1 MKYLS
6 YLLFFFSLITYSQ
19 TNFDL
24 SYFLKDHNS
33 YNQEIPKPSD
43 FTLGNQEIG
52 NSHISHDRLVNYMTA
67 LANSSDRISIS
78 KRGKTFEGRPL
89 ILLTVT
95 SKENH
100 QKIESIRKEHL
111 SLNTNN
117 SKKDYS
123 QMPVVLYQGYSIHGN
138 EPSGSNAAML
148 YAYHLAA
155 SNSKELLNA
164 LKNSIILLDPCF
176 NPDGLQRFA
185 HWANTNKSINP
196 NPDNNDRE
204 FDENWPKGR
213 TNHYWFDMNRDWLP
227 VQLPE
232 SQSRIKTF
240 HQWSPN
246 VLTDH
251 HEMGTNSTFF
261 YQPGIPS
268 RVNPLTPKENQ
279 IITAQ
284 IGKFHEKRL
293 SEIGS
298 LFYSEED
305 YDDFYYGKGSTFP
318 DINGSIG
325 ILFEQASSR
334 GSLQNS
340 VNGLLSFPFT
350 IKNQL
355 TTSLSTLEAAVE
367 MKNTLLSYQSNFF
380 KNSNK
385 KASNKKNQY
394 YLITDQKDKSK
405 IFEFYKVL
413 NKHEII
419 TKKLSKNLINIGS
432 GIEKNIEQ
440 YAKLVSE
447 IIGVKLKVK
456 YKNKSL
462 QK

>member
-6 YLLFFFSLITYSQ
+6 YLLFFFFSLITYSQ

-185 HWANTNKSINP
+185 HWANTK
-196 NPDNNDRE
+196 
-204 FDENWPKGR
+204 
-213 TNHYWFDMNRDWLP
+213 
-227 VQLPE
+227 Q
-232 SQSRIKTF
+232 
-240 HQWSPN
+240 
-246 VLTDH
+246 
-251 HEMGTNSTFF
+251 
-261 YQPGIPS
+261 
-268 RVNPLTPKENQ
+268 
-279 IITAQ
+279 
-284 IGKFHEKRL
+284 
-293 SEIGS
+293 
-298 LFYSEED
+298 
-305 YDDFYYGKGSTFP
+305 
-318 DINGSIG
+318 
-325 ILFEQASSR
+325 
-334 GSLQNS
+334 
-340 VNGLLSFPFT
+340 
-350 IKNQL
+350 
-355 TTSLSTLEAAVE
+355 
-367 MKNTLLSYQSNFF
+367 
-380 KNSNK
+380 
-385 KASNKKNQY
+385 
-394 YLITDQKDKSK
+394 
-405 IFEFYKVL
+405 
-413 NKHEII
+413 
-419 TKKLSKNLINIGS
+419 
-432 GIEKNIEQ
+432 
-440 YAKLVSE
+440 
-447 IIGVKLKVK
+447 
-456 YKNKSL
+456 KNKT
-462 QK
+462 KT